1 MKIVSLLLL
10 TMLLYGCSAVSIVS
24 SSASYAVSKY
34 CEVPQSGRQ
43 AIRKAVAKSISPNS
57 IVINCEVS
65 GE

>member
-1 MKIVSLLLL
+1 MKIVNLLLL
-10 TMLLYGCSAVSIVS
+10 TLMLYGCSAVSVVS

-34 CEVPQSGRQ
+34 CEVPVVGRK